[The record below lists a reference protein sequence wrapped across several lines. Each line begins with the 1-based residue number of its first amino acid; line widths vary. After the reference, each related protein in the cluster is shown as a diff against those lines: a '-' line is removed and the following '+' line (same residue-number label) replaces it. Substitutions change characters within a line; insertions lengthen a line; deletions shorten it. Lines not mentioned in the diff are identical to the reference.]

1 MTAVISKAI
10 TANKANRL
18 YWLGRYAE
26 RVYLSLHLL
35 RKFYDQMIDGPEN
48 AYLEYHKKLDA
59 SSEYT
64 DEISFMKGYMYDE
77 KNPNSLMAGLIAAN
91 DNAIVLREEIKSETL
106 SYIQLSMVKLQE
118 AADAGETNITEL
130 QSITD
135 YLLAFWGSAGERIYN
150 DDIRL
155 LMRLGRL
162 VEFLDILIRFDYPFY
177 RVNDCYEGMKST
189 AEHFDGILDTMI
201 LRQLDKLVDEDL
213 FDLSDPEYKFKLLKY
228 INHLVLI

>member
-1 MTAVISKAI
+1 M
-10 TANKANRL
+10 
-18 YWLGRYAE
+18 
-26 RVYLSLHLL
+26 
-35 RKFYDQMIDGPEN
+35 M
-48 AYLEYHKKLDA
+48 
-59 SSEYT
+59 
-64 DEISFMKGYMYDE
+64 GYMYDE
-77 KNPNSLMAGLIAAN
+77 TNPNSLMSGLSAAN
-91 DNAIVLREEIKSETL
+91 DNAIVLREEITSETL

-118 AADAGETNITEL
+118 AAAAGETNITEL

-177 RVNDCYEGMKST
+177 RVYDCYEGLKST
-189 AEHFDGILDTMI
+189 ADHFDGILDTMI
-201 LRQLDKLVDEDL
+201 LRQLDKLIDEDI
-213 FDLSDPEYKFKLLKY
+213 FDLDNPEYKFKLLKY

>member
-1 MTAVISKAI
+1 MTASKPI

-26 RVYLSLHLL
+26 RTYLSLHLL
-35 RKFYDQMIDGPEN
+35 RKFYDQAIDGPDK
-48 AYLEYHKKLDA
+48 AYLEYYKKLDA
-59 SSEYT
+59 SMEYT
-64 DEISFMKGYMYDE
+64 DKLSFMMGYMYDE
-77 KNPNSLMAGLIAAN
+77 NNPNSLMSGLNAAN
-91 DNAIVLREEIKSETL
+91 DNAIVLREEITSETL
-106 SYIQLSMVKLQE
+106 SYIQLSIVKLHE
-118 AADAGETNITEL
+118 AAAAGETNITEL

-135 YLLAFWGSAGERIYN
+135 NLLAFWGSAGERIYN

-177 RVNDCYEGMKST
+177 RIYDCYEGLKST

-201 LRQLDKLVDEDL
+201 LRQLDKLIDEDL
-213 FDLSDPEYKFKLLKY
+213 FDLDNSEYKFKLLKY